1 MATPDLTD
9 LLARAEAISSDAE
22 RVTAAHLRTVALP
35 PVDGRPAG
43 VMGLITLD
51 NGEDHTK
58 PNTFG
63 PRSLLALNTAIDA
76 ALADDEITS
85 IGVTGKPFI
94 LAAGA
99 DLTSIAGGGPDA
111 VRTVAELGH
120 AVFRKLR
127 DGGKTSFGFIN
138 GLALGG
144 GLEVALHCDYRTVMD
159 SAPALGLPEVMLGL
173 VPGWGGAYLVPNLIG
188 PEKAVKVILENP
200 LNNGKT
206 LGGKAAFE
214 LGLADAC
221 FGGADYLEQ
230 SLLWAARVLT
240 GATVVERP
248 ELDRGEAWDAAV
260 AKGAAIAQA
269 RTGGASPAAAKA
281 LELIAGARTATRDEG
296 FAAEDEAL
304 EAMSRTPELLASLY
318 AFDLVQKRAKRP
330 AGAPD
335 RKLARPVTKVGI
347 VGAGLMASQLALLFV
362 RRLEVP
368 VVLSDLDQ
376 ERVDKG
382 VAYVHAEVD
391 KLLAKGRINA
401 DKANRHK
408 ALVSG
413 VVDKSTAFADA
424 DFVIEAV
431 FEEMSVKKSVFA
443 DVEKVVSPDCILA
456 TNTSSLSITEM
467 AAELEHPERVVG
479 FHFFNPVAVMPL
491 LEIIRGEQ
499 TSDAALATAFATG
512 KALKKTTIL
521 VQDSPSFIVNRLLG
535 RFMSEVSRIVD
546 EGTPVQVVDG
556 AFAGVTPMSPFT
568 LIALVG
574 PAIALHN
581 TETLAGAFPDRF
593 YVSPALR
600 RVVEARKAA
609 YFGAD
614 GTLDPEVEALLEK
627 PAAPVVRT
635 AAEVRTEVL
644 TGLAEEV
651 RIMLD
656 EGVVAAAEDLDLAMI
671 TGAGFSFW
679 NGGLTMLLEREGLGT
694 FH

>member
-1 MATPDLTD
+1 MKDLTN
-9 LLARAEAISSDAE
+9 LLARAQEISSDAE
-22 RVTAAHLRTVALP
+22 RVTRAHLRKVTLPTVE
-35 PVDGRPAG
+35 GRSTG

-63 PRSLLALNTAIDA
+63 PRSLIELNTAIDA

-99 DLTSIAGGGPDA
+99 DLTSVAGGGPDA
-111 VRTVAELGH
+111 VRVVAELGH
-120 AVFRKLR
+120 AVFRKLG
-127 DGGKTSFGFIN
+127 DPGGKTSFGFIN

-144 GLEVALHCDYRTVMD
+144 GLEVALHCHYRTVMD

-173 VPGWGGAYLVPNLIG
+173 VPGWGGAFLVPNLLG
-188 PEKAVKVILENP
+188 AEAAVTVVLENP

-206 LGGKAAFE
+206 LGGAAAYE
-214 LGLADAC
+214 LGLADAV
-221 FGGADYLEQ
+221 FSGADYLEE
-230 SLLWAARVLT
+230 SLRWSAAVIAGELVVDRPKIDR
-240 GATVVERP
+240 GAAWDGAVERARA
-248 ELDRGEAWDAAV
+248 LV
-260 AKGAAIAQA
+260 QAK
-269 RTGGASPAAAKA
+269 TGGASPAALKA
-281 LELIAGARTATRDEG
+281 VELIDAARDGDRDAG
-296 FAAEDEAL
+296 FAREDDAL
-304 EAMSRTPELLASLY
+304 EAMSHTPELLASLY

-335 RKLARPVTKVGI
+335 RSLARPVTKVGI

-362 RRLEVP
+362 RRLQVP
-368 VVLSDLDQ
+368 VVLTDLDQ

-382 VAYVHAEVD
+382 VGYVHAEID
-391 KLLAKGRINA
+391 KLLAKGRIGP

-408 ALVSG
+408 ALVTG
-413 VVDKSTAFADA
+413 AVDKGEVFADA

-443 DVEKVVSPDCILA
+443 DVEKAVSPECVLA

-467 AAELEHPERVVG
+467 AADLEHPERVVG

-491 LEIIRGEQ
+491 LEIVKGEQ
-499 TSDAALATAFATG
+499 TDDATLATAFATG

-521 VQDSPSFIVNRLLG
+521 VKDSPSFIVNRLLG
-535 RFMSEVSRIVD
+535 RFMGEVGRIVD
-546 EGTPVQVVDG
+546 EGTPVPVVDG
-556 AFAGVTPMSPFT
+556 AFAGVAPMPPFV
-568 LIALVG
+568 LLSLVG

-581 TETLAGAFPDRF
+581 NETLHRAFPDRF
-593 YVSPALR
+593 YVSPALE
-600 RVVEARKAA
+600 RVVAARKSS
-609 YFGAD
+609 YYGPDGAI
-614 GTLDPEVEALLEK
+614 DPEVEAMLET
-627 PAAPVVRT
+627 PASPVVLDR
-635 AAEVRTEVL
+635 AEVRTRVL
-644 TGLAEEV
+644 TALADEA
-651 RIMLD
+651 RRMLD

-679 NGGLTMLLEREGLGT
+679 NGGLTMLLEREGLGS